1 MVLALSAF
9 LRTASAFL
17 PILPLRVGSSNAGT
31 GANPVRQAAAVATSS
46 TSSSF
51 SSAGERRRK
60 SNPSSSSSAS
70 GHSRAPITPS
80 AGKAKRSRAE
90 RGRQL
95 DNELARINAAGS
107 RADFGLFQ
115 KALRSCA
122 KLGNV
127 SVAMTLLRQMQQQ
140 FPPPR
145 LAYNLVLEAAARA
158 QDREVALDVY
168 KEMLR
173 GREGEGEE
181 GEAVGVNVFTYGQLL
196 SLYAN
201 LADGPAALAL
211 LGEMVAQGVAG
222 NAFTYTSAID
232 ACERAGLVGETERL
246 LREMKDRGVAP
257 TVVTYNTIIARRAE
271 QADTWTEALDWL
283 AKLEASGIQPLRSSY
298 AAALNACERAEEW
311 ELVVELTER
320 AGPLADATM
329 WSRNLA
335 ALTKLARHDEALAT
349 FRRLR
354 EEETVPMDEVLYTL
368 ALKACALAR
377 RPFGEARALLEEM
390 RGAGLTP
397 NVVTF
402 SAAMEAC
409 GGDRDAEGAPNWE
422 MALELLREMQEQG
435 VRPNTVTYSTLMD
448 LLTEAGQW
456 QRALHLFMTL
466 EKDGEQT
473 GATKSV
479 WLYTAAIRACARGRQ
494 LDTALALLREVTAD
508 PARHGA
514 PNLCLYTA
522 ALDACEKVG
531 NGSLALQLLDEM
543 AREHSIVVDDVACG
557 VVISACRK
565 AGLVGDCLRL
575 LAFML
580 NHRLAPNLGVYN
592 TVMGALCSQPE
603 YLDKAVEVLAFLA
616 ASQRPGNT
624 NTSGSSKP
632 ARAPRPNAQSYSQ
645 VVDALADA
653 LRWEEALRLLQEMRK
668 AGHRPEVLTCAKV
681 VAACEKKQRWKE
693 ALQLLDDMRKD
704 EYSFYELELLDQ
716 VFKKLV
722 GVAAAGLRSMS
733 RGGGAAGGG
742 MVENAGARMG
752 VGRQGHEP
760 KEVEEGDEL
769 EMPPSSSSLQQPGT
783 DTETEVNAS
792 VPVARSSS
800 DK

>member
-1 MVLALSAF
+1 M
-9 LRTASAFL
+9 
-17 PILPLRVGSSNAGT
+17 
-31 GANPVRQAAAVATSS
+31 
-46 TSSSF
+46 
-51 SSAGERRRK
+51 
-60 SNPSSSSSAS
+60 
-70 GHSRAPITPS
+70 
-80 AGKAKRSRAE
+80 
-90 RGRQL
+90 
-95 DNELARINAAGS
+95 DNELTRIKLAG
-107 RADFGLFQ
+107 AIVDNELFL
-115 KALRSCA
+115 KALRSCG

-127 SVAMTLLRQMQQQ
+127 KIALTLLRQMQQQ
-140 FPPPR
+140 SPPPR
-145 LAYNLVLEAAARA
+145 IAYNLVLEAAARA
-158 QDREVALDVY
+158 QDREVALSVY
-168 KEMLR
+168 KEMLW
-173 GREGEGEE
+173 GRDGEE
-181 GEAVGVNVFTYGQLL
+181 VEAIGVNVFTYGQLL

-201 LADGPAALAL
+201 VADGPAALAL
-211 LGEMVAQGVAG
+211 LKEMATQGVAG

-232 ACERAGLVGETERL
+232 ACERAGLEGETERL
-246 LREMKDRGVAP
+246 LREMKEHGVAP

-283 AKLEASGIQPLRSSY
+283 AKLEASGIEPLRSSY

-320 AGPLADATM
+320 AGSLADATM

-335 ALTKLARHDEALAT
+335 ALTKLMRYEEALAT

-354 EEETVPMDEVLYTL
+354 EEQTVPMDEVLYTL
-368 ALKACALAR
+368 ALKACALGR

-390 RGAGLTP
+390 RAAGLAP

-409 GGDRDAEGAPNWE
+409 NGDRDAEGMPNWE
-422 MALELLREMQEQG
+422 MALELLREMEAQG

-466 EKDGEQT
+466 EKDGGQAGT
-473 GATKSV
+473 TNSV
-479 WLYTAAIRACARGRQ
+479 WLYTAAIRACAQGRQ
-494 LDTALALLREVTAD
+494 LETALALLREVTAD

-592 TVMGALCSQPE
+592 TVMGALCSQPK
-603 YLDKAVEVLAFLA
+603 YVDKAVEVLAFLA
-616 ASQRPGNT
+616 ASQRPGNA
-624 NTSGSSKP
+624 NTSGSSRP

-653 LRWEEALRLLQEMRK
+653 LRWDEALRLLQEMRD

-722 GVAAAGLRSMS
+722 GVAAAGLRSIS
-733 RGGGAAGGG
+733 RGGGATGGG
-742 MVENAGARMG
+742 TVESAGAGKG
-752 VGRQGHEP
+752 VGRQGHEL
-760 KEVEEGDEL
+760 KEVEESDEL
-769 EMPPSSSSLQQPGT
+769 EMPPSSSMLVGKEI
-783 DTETEVNAS
+783 ETEAKAS
-792 VPVARSSS
+792 VHVASSSS
-800 DK
+800 DR